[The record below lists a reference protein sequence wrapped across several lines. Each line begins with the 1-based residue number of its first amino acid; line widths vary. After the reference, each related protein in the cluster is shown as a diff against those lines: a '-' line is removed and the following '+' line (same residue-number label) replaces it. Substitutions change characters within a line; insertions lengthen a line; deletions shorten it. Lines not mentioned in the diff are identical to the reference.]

1 MRSEDGRRRLDK
13 LIDETDLEA
22 TNIAPIVASI
32 LDLTRQEKRVD
43 AAAVF
48 EQLSD
53 QDTQLLTRILFRDEP
68 QVGPTIE
75 DCLNTFQRERI
86 AREERRALR
95 DLGRELKNEDVSSD
109 SEELDR
115 QLMHVQQ
122 LARQRDAL
130 L

>member
-1 MRSEDGRRRLDK
+1 M
-13 LIDETDLEA
+13 
-22 TNIAPIVASI
+22 IAPIIASI

-43 AAAVF
+43 ASAVS
-48 EQLSD
+48 ERLSD
-53 QDTQLLTRILFRDEP
+53 EDSQLLTRILFRDEP
-68 QVGPTIE
+68 QEGATIE
-75 DCLNTFQRERI
+75 ECLNTFQRERI
-86 AREERRALR
+86 TREERRAVR
-95 DLGRELKNEDVSSD
+95 ELGRESNNEDVSSD